1 MQRIECQPA
10 FVLHTRPYS
19 DSSLIVHF
27 FTRDFGRIN
36 ALAKGARNTK
46 SKRQKRQALQSF
58 TPFNI
63 DWQGKSDL
71 KTLTSWEAD
80 HYALPLQGNNL
91 YSGMYINEL
100 LLKLLP
106 ENDPLTEVF
115 ESYSRLLADLSTV
128 ADLELILRQ
137 FELVFLSELGYAIDF
152 THDASGQTMRGER
165 CYGWLENG
173 GFVPMVDGLYRGD
186 VLEALSRGDF
196 SHPKSRKQ
204 AKELMRHIF
213 WLLLDKKPLK
223 TRLFLQ
229 QMQKK

>member
-46 SKRQKRQALQSF
+46 SKRQKRQALQAF

-71 KTLTSWEAD
+71 KTLTAWEAD
-80 HYALPLQGNNL
+80 HYVVPLQGNNL

-115 ESYSRLLADLSTV
+115 ESYSRLLAELSKAT
-128 ADLELILRQ
+128 DLELILRQ
-137 FELVFLSELGYAIDF
+137 FELGLLADIGYAIDF
-152 THDASGQTMRGER
+152 THDASGKAIVEHGH
-165 CYGWLENG
+165 YGWLENG
-173 GFVPMVDGLYRGD
+173 GFVPMSDGLYRGD
-186 VLEALSRGDF
+186 VLDALSRGDF
-196 SHPKSRKQ
+196 QYPQSRKQ